1 MGADLSYYSSE
12 HLNVTKELV
21 GLQQWWFR
29 NSCGF
34 WIGSLRSME
43 LLSLRQHILTLSITY
58 LGILF
63 IMVMNTMCLIQQP
76 QSHRLKKSSFVN
88 FLFPS
93 RIWDEMLYSF
103 CSTTVVFVV
112 VQADWTLGVCLLD
125 FFKFVILI
133 TGRNFANKHT
143 PWV

>member
-1 MGADLSYYSSE
+1 MGAELSYYSSE

-43 LLSLRQHILTLSITY
+43 LLSLRQHIVTLFITY

-76 QSHRLKKSSFVN
+76 QCSSNKYFWDISHFALSYSMMAFSTNSFRLIYN
-88 FLFPS
+88 CIL
-93 RIWDEMLYSF
+93 LYINIG
-103 CSTTVVFVV
+103 STI
-112 VQADWTLGVCLLD
+112 LK
-125 FFKFVILI
+125 FFQ
-133 TGRNFANKHT
+133 T
-143 PWV
+143 